1 MLLTALRA
9 RLIFLLAVMA
19 ACGSDST
26 LSSPPPDPEP
36 GPPVPEGLWTASA
49 SPSAILRLDP
59 TQLSGTGERD
69 PATTLTTPSAR
80 LQTLFGVAFDPSGEM
95 WITSADDNRL
105 LAFEPAALTSSG
117 FKAATAVIAPNAG
130 SLSAPTG
137 LAFDPAHRLWVA
149 NHDNGT
155 LVRFDGAQLAAGGAP
170 VPAVVLSGLG
180 HPTALAFD
188 GDGSLWVSD
197 NVAQTIAKYRGA
209 DLTASGSP
217 APAVVLSENQ
227 NPLPLPLGLAF
238 DADGNLWV
246 ANLGARNVVAFNP
259 AQRAATGSP
268 APQIV
273 LSSTGISLSLPV
285 GLAFDAEGSLW
296 VVGGAGTLT
305 KFARTSLGASGAPE
319 PSARLTITGHQVLWS
334 AAFWPRPAGLPLN

>member
-1 MLLTALRA
+1 MLPTALRA
-9 RLIFLLAVMA
+9 RLILLLAVRA

-36 GPPVPEGLWTASA
+36 GPPVPEGLWAASA

-105 LAFEPAALTSSG
+105 LAFESAALTSSG

-155 LVRFDGAQLAAGGAP
+155 LVRFDCAQLAAGGPPGAAGGP
-170 VPAVVLSGLG
+170 VPTG
-180 HPTALAFD
+180 PP
-188 GDGSLWVSD
+188 
-197 NVAQTIAKYRGA
+197 
-209 DLTASGSP
+209 P
-217 APAVVLSENQ
+217 APR
-227 NPLPLPLGLAF
+227 PHWGRGPLG
-238 DADGNLWV
+238 
-246 ANLGARNVVAFNP
+246 
-259 AQRAATGSP
+259 
-268 APQIV
+268 
-273 LSSTGISLSLPV
+273 
-285 GLAFDAEGSLW
+285 
-296 VVGGAGTLT
+296 AG
-305 KFARTSLGASGAPE
+305 
-319 PSARLTITGHQVLWS
+319 
-334 AAFWPRPAGLPLN
+334 

>member
-1 MLLTALRA
+1 MIFFFQAEDGIRDVAVTGVQTCALP
-9 RLIFLLAVMA
+9 I
-19 ACGSDST
+19 C
-26 LSSPPPDPEP
+26 
-36 GPPVPEGLWTASA
+36 
-49 SPSAILRLDP
+49 
-59 TQLSGTGERD
+59 
-69 PATTLTTPSAR
+69 
-80 LQTLFGVAFDPSGEM
+80 
-95 WITSADDNRL
+95 
-105 LAFEPAALTSSG
+105 
-117 FKAATAVIAPNAG
+117 
-130 SLSAPTG
+130 
-137 LAFDPAHRLWVA
+137 
-149 NHDNGT
+149 T

-188 GDGSLWVSD
+188 GDGSLRLSD
-197 NVAQTIAKYRGA
+197 KVAQTIAKYRGA
-209 DLTASGSP
+209 DLTAAGSP

-259 AQRAATGSP
+259 AQRAAAGSP

-319 PSARLTITGHQVLWS
+319 PSARLTIAGHQVLWS

>member
-1 MLLTALRA
+1 MAMLLTALRA
-9 RLIFLLAVMA
+9 RLTFLLAVMA

-59 TQLSGTGERD
+59 TQLSGTGER
-69 PATTLTTPSAR
+69 
-80 LQTLFGVAFDPSGEM
+80 
-95 WITSADDNRL
+95 
-105 LAFEPAALTSSG
+105 
-117 FKAATAVIAPNAG
+117 
-130 SLSAPTG
+130 
-137 LAFDPAHRLWVA
+137 
-149 NHDNGT
+149 
-155 LVRFDGAQLAAGGAP
+155 AP

-217 APAVVLSENQ
+217 APAVVLTETENAF
-227 NPLPLPLGLAF
+227 PLPLGLAF

-246 ANLGARNVVAFNP
+246 ANLQARNVVAFSP
-259 AQRAATGSP
+259 AQLAVTG
-268 APQIV
+268 APTPQVV
-273 LSSTGISLSLPV
+273 LSSTDGSLALPV

-319 PSARLTITGHQVLWS
+319 PSARLTIAGHQVLWS

>member
-1 MLLTALRA
+1 
-9 RLIFLLAVMA
+9 
-19 ACGSDST
+19 
-26 LSSPPPDPEP
+26 
-36 GPPVPEGLWTASA
+36 
-49 SPSAILRLDP
+49 
-59 TQLSGTGERD
+59 
-69 PATTLTTPSAR
+69 
-80 LQTLFGVAFDPSGEM
+80 
-95 WITSADDNRL
+95 TSADDNRL
-105 LAFEPAALTSSG
+105 LAFESAALTSSG

-188 GDGSLWVSD
+188 G
-197 NVAQTIAKYRGA
+197 
-209 DLTASGSP
+209 
-217 APAVVLSENQ
+217 
-227 NPLPLPLGLAF
+227 
-238 DADGNLWV
+238 
-246 ANLGARNVVAFNP
+246 
-259 AQRAATGSP
+259 
-268 APQIV
+268 
-273 LSSTGISLSLPV
+273 
-285 GLAFDAEGSLW
+285 EGSLW